1 MKTIFLS
8 ILLMINLT
16 PGLIAPQAPH
26 EGAPAAGSGT
36 APSPA
41 RRSLTDPAS
50 LNEQAPEAYAVKFVT
65 TQGTFVIQARRAW
78 APRGADRFYNLA
90 KNGFYDGASFFRV
103 LPGFVVQFGIS
114 PDPQISKVWKTAT
127 IPDDPVVESNLQGTI
142 TFATAGPNTR
152 TTQAFINL
160 ADNPRLDG
168 MGFSPFGK
176 VTEGM
181 DVVQRL
187 YSGYG
192 EGGPR
197 GNGPDQGHIEA
208 EGRAYLEKDFPKL
221 DSIRTATIL
230 TPPVP
235 KSSRSKRS
243 GKTKE
248 KP

>member
-1 MKTIFLS
+1 MKTIVFS
-8 ILLMINLT
+8 ILLMISVT
-16 PGLIAPQAPH
+16 PGLVARQAPD
-26 EGAPAAGSGT
+26 EETPGMGSGQ

-41 RRSLTDPAS
+41 RRFLTNPAS
-50 LNEQAPEAYAVKFVT
+50 LNEQAPEVYAVKFVT
-65 TQGTFVIQARRAW
+65 TQGAFVIQAHRAW

-103 LPGFVVQFGIS
+103 LSGFVVQFGIS
-114 PDPQISKVWKTAT
+114 PDPQISKVWKSAT

-152 TTQAFINL
+152 TTQVFINL
-160 ADNPRLDG
+160 ADNHRLDG

-176 VTEGM
+176 IAEGM

-192 EGGPR
+192 EGRPR
-197 GNGPDQGHIEA
+197 GNGPDQGRIEA
-208 EGRAYLEKDFPKL
+208 EGKAYLESDFPKL
-221 DSIRTATIL
+221 DSIRTATIS

-235 KSSRSKRS
+235 KSSKSKSSR
-243 GKTKE
+243 KTKE

>member
-1 MKTIFLS
+1 MKTLFFS
-8 ILLMINLT
+8 LLLIISLT
-16 PGLIAPQAPH
+16 PGFVALQAPH
-26 EGAPAAGSGT
+26 EGTPGAGSGQ
-36 APSPA
+36 APSPG

-50 LNEQAPEAYAVKFVT
+50 LNEQAPEVYAVRFVT
-65 TQGTFVIQARRAW
+65 TQGAFVIQAHRAW

-103 LPGFVVQFGIS
+103 LPGFVVQFGIC
-114 PDPQISKVWKTAT
+114 PDPQISKAWKTAT
-127 IPDDPVVESNLQGTI
+127 IPDDPVVESNREGYI

-160 ADNPRLDG
+160 ANNTRLDG

-176 VTEGM
+176 ITEGM
-181 DVVQRL
+181 DVVRRL

-192 EGGPR
+192 EGSPR
-197 GNGPDQGHIEA
+197 GNGPDQGRIEA

-221 DSIRTATIL
+221 DSIRMVTIL
-230 TPPVP
+230 TPPGP
-235 KSSRSKRS
+235 KSSRSKSS
-243 GKTKE
+243 GKSKE